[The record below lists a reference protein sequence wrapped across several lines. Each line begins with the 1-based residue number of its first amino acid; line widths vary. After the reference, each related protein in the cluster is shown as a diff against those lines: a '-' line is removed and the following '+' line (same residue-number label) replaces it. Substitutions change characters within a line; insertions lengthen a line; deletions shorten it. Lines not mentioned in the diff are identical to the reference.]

1 MSDDKYKQIFSQN
14 LRYYMSLNN
23 KEQIDLIND
32 LGFNKSAV
40 STWCNGTRLPRM
52 DKVNMLAEY
61 FNINRSDLIEE
72 RLPASTDDSSS
83 SDQKQHSKGIVIKVY
98 GRVAAGIPIEMIE
111 DVIDT
116 EEIPEDMAKTG
127 SFFGL
132 LIKGDSMLPNICD
145 GDTVIIRCQED
156 AENGDTVIVTVNG
169 NDATCKRLRKYK
181 DGIELIPNNPAYDPI
196 YFSNKDIMEKPVR
209 ILGKVVELRR
219 KF

>member
-1 MSDDKYKQIFSQN
+1 
-14 LRYYMSLNN
+14 
-23 KEQIDLIND
+23 
-32 LGFNKSAV
+32 
-40 STWCNGTRLPRM
+40 M
-52 DKVNMLAEY
+52 DKVDNMCKL
-61 FNINRSDLIEE
+61 FGCLRSDLMEDKGV
-72 RLPASTDDSSS
+72 L
-83 SDQKQHSKGIVIKVY
+83 QGKQRSKGIVIKVY

-181 DGIELIPNNPAYDPI
+181 DGIELVPNNPAYDPI
-196 YFSNKDIMEKPVR
+196 YFSNKDIIEKPVR
-209 ILGKVVELRR
+209 ILGKVVELRL

>member
-72 RLPASTDDSSS
+72 RLPASADDLPS
-83 SDQKQHSKGIVIKVY
+83 SDQKQRSKGIVIKVY

-181 DGIELIPNNPAYDPI
+181 DGIELVPNNPAYDPI
-196 YFSNKDIMEKPVR
+196 YFSNKDIIEKPVR

>member
-1 MSDDKYKQIFSQN
+1 MSEKEFNAIFSKN
-14 LRYYMSLNN
+14 LCHFLKINN
-23 KEQIDLIND
+23 MTQAELAERLQ
-32 LGFNKSAV
+32 V
-40 STWCNGTRLPRM
+40 STATTSNWCKGIKTPRM
-52 DKVNMLAEY
+52 DKVDKMCKL
-61 FNINRSDLIEE
+61 FGCLRSDLMEDKGV
-72 RLPASTDDSSS
+72 L
-83 SDQKQHSKGIVIKVY
+83 QGKQRSKGIVIKVY

-181 DGIELIPNNPAYDPI
+181 DGIELVPNNPAYDPI
-196 YFSNKDIMEKPVR
+196 YFSNKDIIEKPVR